1 LVPVDFWTVTMAPV
15 NRLIMCRYVAIGGLS
30 YGVDIS
36 VLFLTHG
43 IAGVWLP
50 LATSI
55 AYTVTLFVNF
65 SLNRAWVF
73 RAGGGPASGQVSRYA
88 ALCVLN
94 YALTVLL
101 VTLQAEL
108 GVNYLVAKTG
118 ATAVAA
124 ILNYAVYRSW
134 VFAPAPGA

>member
-1 LVPVDFWTVTMAPV
+1 MAPV

-65 SLNRAWVF
+65 F
-73 RAGGGPASGQVSRYA
+73 
-88 ALCVLN
+88 
-94 YALTVLL
+94 
-101 VTLQAEL
+101 
-108 GVNYLVAKTG
+108 
-118 ATAVAA
+118 
-124 ILNYAVYRSW
+124 
-134 VFAPAPGA
+134 